1 MQRRTALS
9 LYAAAAILCTAGLLA
24 TVVNT
29 IWKGQSLMPQPTP
42 TETGM
47 PQQVGSITNPG
58 ADQGAL
64 NKDSSVFWAT
74 TYKACGHTTVSQQGV
89 DPTEV
94 GLSYQQF
101 ADKHPGWSLIVANN
115 VLRMER
121 TVDTWCPDHYY
132 IQSASDGA
140 IFVYRNLDGGD
151 KLTVVSKL
159 GFGVDAVPKDYQ
171 QYVKDGIA
179 FASIE
184 EIEGFIESAE
194 T

>member
-9 LYAAAAILCTAGLLA
+9 LYAAAAILCTAGILA
-24 TVVNT
+24 AVVNE
-29 IWKGQSLMPQPTP
+29 IWKGQSILPQPTP
-42 TETGM
+42 TETGL

-58 ADQGAL
+58 ASEGVL
-64 NKDSSVFWAT
+64 TKDSSVIWAT
-74 TYKACGHTTVSQQGV
+74 TYKACGHTKVTQESVEPA
-89 DPTEV
+89 DV
-94 GLSYQQF
+94 GLTYQQF
-101 ADKHPGWSLIVANN
+101 ADKHPGWSLIVADN

-132 IQSASDGA
+132 IQSASDGT

-159 GFGVDAVPKDYQ
+159 GFGVDAVPADYQ
-171 QYVKDGIA
+171 QTIKDGIA